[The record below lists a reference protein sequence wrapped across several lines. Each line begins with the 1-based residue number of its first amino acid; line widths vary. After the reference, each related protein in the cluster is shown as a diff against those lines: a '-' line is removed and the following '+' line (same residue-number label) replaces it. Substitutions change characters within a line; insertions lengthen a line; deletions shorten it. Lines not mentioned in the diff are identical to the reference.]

1 MNVRVIEKEDGLLLQ
16 NIQDFELKHIFDCG
30 QCFRWNEDLDGSFI
44 GVAADKVARL
54 IKTGDELLIE
64 GGNLEDLDFWI
75 EYLDLERDY
84 KKIKKMFIKDPIL
97 KEAINYGQGM
107 RILNQEQF
115 EIIISFIISAN
126 NNISRIKKTVEAI
139 SRKFGK
145 AMEFEDKTF
154 YIFPSPK
161 ELSLATVEDLKEC
174 GCGYRA
180 EYIVNTTQKIA
191 NGHFIVEE
199 VVNMDIEEA
208 RTALMQLNG
217 IGPKVAD
224 CILLFSMRKTQAFP
238 VDVWVKRVMEYF
250 YTSPDMNLRKIRE
263 FGMDKFGE
271 FAGIAQQY
279 LFYYARDKGVGNN

>member
-1 MNVRVIEKEDGLLLQ
+1 MIFTED
-16 NIQDFELKHIFDCG
+16 
-30 QCFRWNEDLDGSFI
+30 S
-44 GVAADKVARL
+44 
-54 IKTGDELLIE
+54 
-64 GGNLEDLDFWI
+64 
-75 EYLDLERDY
+75 
-84 KKIKKMFIKDPIL
+84 IL

-145 AMEFEDKTF
+145 ALEFDDETF
-154 YIFPSPK
+154 YSFPSPK
-161 ELSLATVEDLKEC
+161 ELSLATVEELKEC

-191 NGHFIVEE
+191 GGYFAIEQ

-208 RTALMQLNG
+208 RIALMQLNG

-224 CILLFSMRKTQAFP
+224 CILLFSMRKAQAFP
-238 VDVWVKRVMEYF
+238 VDVWVKRVMQYF
-250 YTSPDMNLRKIRE
+250 YTAPDMNLNKIRE

-279 LFYYARDKGVGNN
+279 LFYYAREKRIGTE